1 MRNRAVAAKKHA
13 CLAVSE
19 GRGERDEDREKEGKR
34 KKKKEKGKKRRF
46 KTRGA
51 GETIDRL
58 QSDRKIV
65 GLVLERTDRSW
76 IRSPVS
82 RSGNRHESCLPL
94 APRALLIKE
103 AIHSQGNPGILLRY
117 VRELASILL
126 HCSAFA

>member
-1 MRNRAVAAKKHA
+1 MKTGRKK
-13 CLAVSE
+13 
-19 GRGERDEDREKEGKR
+19 GKE
-34 KKKKEKGKKRRF
+34 KKKEKGKKRRF

-65 GLVLERTDRSW
+65 GLVLERTEWSSPPDRSW

-117 VRELASILL
+117 MRELASILL